1 MVDTTKE
8 AFFRIVT
15 ENQGRSWN
23 FVKWQGKILNI
34 VFMLLQILN
43 FCFFNFLAVFNFFFN
58 FHFGGAFFGKTLHNF
73 KVRIM
78 NTCEFLL
85 GYAKLFV
92 FYKL

>member
-43 FCFFNFLAVFNFFFN
+43 FCFFNFLAVFNFFLTF
-58 FHFGGAFFGKTLHNF
+58 TLA
-73 KVRIM
+73 VP
-78 NTCEFLL
+78 FLE
-85 GYAKLFV
+85 KLCTIL
-92 FYKL
+92 KLE